1 MSALPT
7 YIDRYPAKM
16 VASLAKKLV
25 SRYTAACTDLLDPF
39 CGSSAILAAGQ
50 QRGIPVAGIDINP
63 YAVLL
68 SKVKLQ
74 GFDLELSRRLCSC
87 LTRRANLLREAP
99 PIDWTA
105 KDYWF
110 TAATIQKI
118 REAEPRSPGIA
129 SQS

>member
-1 MSALPT
+1 MQAQFGIERSERPSQQGRLGLLTMKKVGLGLPT
-7 YIDRYPAKM
+7 TQAPSREDRHVTLPTSIDRYPAKM

-68 SKVKLQ
+68 SKVK
-74 GFDLELSRRLCSC
+74 
-87 LTRRANLLREAP
+87 
-99 PIDWTA
+99 
-105 KDYWF
+105 
-110 TAATIQKI
+110 
-118 REAEPRSPGIA
+118 
-129 SQS
+129 